1 MTPGV
6 RWSWW
11 AWSLTLDGGV
21 ACTIAVG
28 GGHVIQLVATVLGAG
43 RGCGHVIDADSGGS
57 GGCVVVQVVV
67 MVVWW
72 WWWSLS
78 KW

>member
-11 AWSLTLDGGV
+11 ACSLTLDGGV
-21 ACTIAVG
+21 ACTVAIG
-28 GGHVIQLVATVLGAG
+28 GGCVVQLVAAILGAG
-43 RGCGHVIDADSGGS
+43 RGHGRVIDTDGGGS

-67 MVVWW
+67 VVVLVGGGGSW
-72 WWWSLS
+72 
-78 KW
+78 